1 MPTAPYSAPSKY
13 FYSMSTPAQPQ
24 AININ
29 LTEIS
34 ARYNAGVQ
42 RLFDIATC
50 TVGALRVQTEKDYQE
65 FGKTAGYY
73 PDGRT
78 HAKHD
83 QARPMGEQ
91 WLVRNLL
98 LEALN
103 MLTPLLE
110 DVRSVA
116 ALADWKAKD
125 ESNQKA
131 PQQILVADRE
141 ASLKSPFGD
150 RLKHLREAYSVF
162 SYVEGLLPGLF
173 QLNTILAQHD
183 GKVPKE
189 LLGGSGEWV
198 LGFATLIVEKGDG
211 KSPATA
217 KLGRTDRRF
226 PLGAT
231 VSLAKEDVLLMI
243 GSFGFYASTLLNSLQ
258 EYVKKTIPGQIQEA

>member
-1 MPTAPYSAPSKY
+1 
-13 FYSMSTPAQPQ
+13 MSTPAQPQ

-65 FGKTAGYY
+65 FGKTAGFY

-83 QARPMGEQ
+83 QIRPTAEN
-91 WLVRNLL
+91 WLIRNILV
-98 LEALN
+98 EALN

-116 ALADWKAKD
+116 ALAEWKAKD
-125 ESNQKA
+125 EANASA
-131 PQQILVADRE
+131 PQTILVADRE
-141 ASLKSPFGD
+141 ESLKKNFGE
-150 RLKHLREAYSVF
+150 RLKTLREKYNVF
-162 SYVEGLLPGLF
+162 SFVEGILPGLF
-173 QLNTILAQHD
+173 QLNTILAQHE

-189 LLGGSGEWV
+189 LLSGSGEWI
-198 LGFATLIVEKGDG
+198 LGLVTLVVDKGDG
-211 KSPATA
+211 KSQPTA

-231 VSLAKEDVLLMI
+231 VSLGKEDVLLLV
-243 GSFGFYASTLLNSLQ
+243 GSIGFYASTLLNSLQ